1 MPLSTRLINLRIHR
15 HLDKT
20 PYLQILLFRSSSV
33 HQPNV
38 FTNELQGDS
47 RQTIIAVS
55 RFMQRTLLVVL
66 IMEPFWDVEARC
78 FCTCSIQTSVYEVE

>member
-47 RQTIIAVS
+47 RQTNSGISFHATY
-55 RFMQRTLLVVL
+55 FACCFDYGTLLGRRSPLFLYVQCS
-66 IMEPFWDVEARC
+66 D
-78 FCTCSIQTSVYEVE
+78 FCL

>member
-1 MPLSTRLINLRIHR
+1 MFSPMSYRE
-15 HLDKT
+15 
-20 PYLQILLFRSSSV
+20 ILGKLM
-33 HQPNV
+33 
-38 FTNELQGDS
+38 
-47 RQTIIAVS
+47 AVS